1 MSLIS
6 KLKIIIN
13 NYSNKKMRSLPQI
26 VNKNKNYLNSKI
38 KLYFIITSDDINEKE
53 NLHIF
58 NL

>member
-1 MSLIS
+1 
-6 KLKIIIN
+6 
-13 NYSNKKMRSLPQI
+13 MRSLPQI